1 MINCRCPQ
9 LESLRDQ
16 ESKLDKIGMKCR
28 EYADWIQQGIENSFE
43 ESATEEDL
51 RESFSAFVELMNR
64 YSLSIFRAILED
76 DIMIKDSKRREIN
89 LKYTNL
95 DGIKNIPYK
104 YCRKCNGEIIPL
116 KLEDYGFSLRS

>member
-28 EYADWIQQGIENSFE
+28 EYADWIQQGIENF
-43 ESATEEDL
+43 
-51 RESFSAFVELMNR
+51 FAFVELMNR

>member
-1 MINCRCPQ
+1 
-9 LESLRDQ
+9 
-16 ESKLDKIGMKCR
+16 
-28 EYADWIQQGIENSFE
+28 
-43 ESATEEDL
+43 
-51 RESFSAFVELMNR
+51 
-64 YSLSIFRAILED
+64 
-76 DIMIKDSKRREIN
+76 MIKDSKRREIN